1 MRRRVS
7 CEQQLDTSQSVLRGV
22 AKAIETGWFAYVIS
36 SRDEKESHAV
46 PRKGIRLI
54 FLNLDTERDV
64 SASRAVTQ
72 TSSQT
77 SAKALGRVVF
87 SL

>member
-1 MRRRVS
+1 VGH
-7 CEQQLDTSQSVLRGV
+7 ESVGPKGSGESHRNGLVYLHFFFER
-22 AKAIETGWFAYVIS
+22 KK
-36 SRDEKESHAV
+36 KESHAV

-72 TSSQT
+72 TSSET

>member
-22 AKAIETGWFAYVIS
+22 AKAIETGWFTYFFE
-36 SRDEKESHAV
+36 RKKESHAV

-72 TSSQT
+72 TSSET